1 VFGSYCFIFYFYLF
15 MATGTVKWFNSTK
28 GFGFVKP
35 DDGGA
40 DIFVHISA
48 VQKAGLKGLDEGQR
62 ISFDTED
69 NKGRKAAGNIKLAN

>member
-1 VFGSYCFIFYFYLF
+1 
-15 MATGTVKWFNSTK
+15 MATGTVKWFNGTK

-48 VQKAGLKGLDEGQR
+48 VQKAGLNGLDEGQR

-69 NKGRKAAGNIKLAN
+69 NKGRKAAGNIKLID